1 MAIEAGAR
9 GSGAAGTAPAGE
21 RRALTF
27 LFVTVLIDAIG
38 FGIVIPVFPG
48 LIVGWTG
55 KSLADA
61 AQIAGWIS
69 FLYASVQFLCGPVIG
84 GLSDRFGRRPMLLA
98 SLIAFGAD
106 YLVMAFAPN
115 LWWLVV
121 ARIVAGIT
129 GATFPTAYAY
139 LADVSTPER
148 RSANFGI
155 IGMAFGFGFIIGPA
169 LGGIVAQ
176 WGPRMPFLLAAGLAF
191 ANATYGWLV
200 LPESL
205 DPANRRRFDIRRAN
219 PVGAL
224 LRLRL
229 AHPRVLLLA
238 VTVFVWSMSYQSLY
252 SIWSFFGIERFG
264 WTATEVGWSLAAVG
278 VTGALVQGILG
289 RRLIPRFGQRNII
302 VAGALSAMVGY
313 TIYAF
318 AEAGWV
324 LYAGIAISA
333 LQGLVFPCLQG
344 LMSADVLPSEQ
355 GELQGSVSSMQALAA
370 IVGPPLMT
378 TTFAIFSAPAA
389 PVYFPG
395 APFLLSV
402 GFAVFALAIF
412 FQAVRR
418 PQRVQAV

>member
-1 MAIEAGAR
+1 MALT
-9 GSGAAGTAPAGE
+9 AAATPSSE
-21 RRALTF
+21 KRALTF

-38 FGIVIPVFPG
+38 FGVVIPVFPK

-55 KSLADA
+55 GTLSDA
-61 AQIAGWIS
+61 ARIAGGIS

-84 GLSDRFGRRPMLLA
+84 GLSDRFGRRPVLLA

-106 YLVMAFAPN
+106 YLVMAFAPS
-115 LWWLVV
+115 LWWLVA

-139 LADVSTPER
+139 IADISSPER
-148 RSANFGI
+148 RSANFGV
-155 IGMAFGFGFIIGPA
+155 IGMAFGFGFIFGPA

-176 WGPRMPFLLAAGLAF
+176 WGDRMPFLLAAGLAF
-191 ANATYGWLV
+191 ANAAYGWLV

-205 DPANRRRFDIRRAN
+205 AVANRRAFDLRRAN

-224 LRLRL
+224 LRLRQ
-229 AHPRVLLLA
+229 AHPRVLWLA
-238 VTVFVWSMSYQSLY
+238 VTVFVWSMSYQALY
-252 SIWSFFGIERFG
+252 SVWSFFGIERFG
-264 WTATEVGWSLAAVG
+264 WTATQVGWSLAAVG
-278 VTGALVQGILG
+278 LSGAIVQGVLS

-302 VAGALSAMVGY
+302 IAGALSAMAGY

-318 AEAGWV
+318 ATAGWM

-344 LMSADVLPSEQ
+344 LMSADVSPQEQ
-355 GELQGSVSSMQALAA
+355 GELQGSVTSVQALSS

-378 TTFAIFSAPAA
+378 STFAWFSSPAA

-395 APFLLSV
+395 APFLLST
-402 GFAVFALAIF
+402 GFAALALVMF
-412 FQAVRR
+412 LRAQKSGATGTNLPQQA
-418 PQRVQAV
+418 

>member
-1 MAIEAGAR
+1 MALSAQ
-9 GSGAAGTAPAGE
+9 AAAAE
-21 RRALTF
+21 KRALTF

-55 KSLADA
+55 GTLAEA
-61 AQIAGWIS
+61 AKIAGWIS

-84 GLSDRFGRRPMLLA
+84 GLSDRFGRRPMLLT
-98 SLIAFGAD
+98 SLIAFGTD
-106 YLVMAFAPN
+106 YLVMAFAPS
-115 LWWLVV
+115 LWWLVATRV
-121 ARIVAGIT
+121 IAGVT

-139 LADVSTPER
+139 LADVSSPER

-176 WGPRMPFLLAAGLAF
+176 WGPRMPFLLAAVLAF
-191 ANATYGWLV
+191 SNALYGWLV

-205 DPANRRRFDIRRAN
+205 DPANRRPFDLRRAN

-238 VTVFVWSMSYQSLY
+238 ITVFIWTMSYQSLY
-252 SIWSFFGIERFG
+252 SVWSFFGIERFG
-264 WTATEVGWSLAAVG
+264 WTATAVGWSLAAVG
-278 VTGALVQGILG
+278 VTGALVQGVLS
-289 RRLIPRFGQRNII
+289 RRIIPRFGQRNII
-302 VAGALSAMVGY
+302 IAGALSGMAGY

-318 AEAGWV
+318 ATAGWM
-324 LYAGIAISA
+324 LYVGIAVSA

-355 GELQGSVSSMQALAA
+355 GELQGSVTSMQAMSSIL
-370 IVGPPLMT
+370 GPPLMT
-378 TTFAIFSAPAA
+378 STFAYFSGPAA
-389 PVYFPG
+389 PVHFPG

-402 GFAVFALAIF
+402 GFAALALIMF
-412 FQAVRR
+412 FQAMGQNK
-418 PQRVQAV
+418 PSPLAV